1 MRQYQH
7 LCVVNSAQRNATKIA
22 HTDVDRHSH
31 AVDGTTQ
38 HNAFAVK
45 FNTPQ
50 AAVRAYVM
58 RIEADRYG
66 QRVSQEGRAAPRG
79 SPRRN

>member
-31 AVDGTTQ
+31 AVDRTTQ

-45 FNTPQ
+45 FNTSH

-58 RIEADRYG
+58 RIEADR
-66 QRVSQEGRAAPRG
+66 
-79 SPRRN
+79 

>member
-7 LCVVNSAQRNATKIA
+7 LGVVKCAQFNTTKIA
-22 HTDVDRHSH
+22 HADVDRHPH
-31 AVDGTTQ
+31 AVNGTTQ

-45 FNTPQ
+45 FNTAH

-58 RIEADRYG
+58 RIEADG
-66 QRVSQEGRAAPRG
+66 
-79 SPRRN
+79 